1 MLWKSRKF
9 CSKMS
14 RFVFLR
20 PPLFAALLTL
30 FLFGDLSA
38 GTQEVKPGESINA
51 KLSALQPGDTL
62 LVRGGTYAEA
72 LSLPRSGAA
81 GKPIVLQAYPGE
93 KPVIA
98 VSGTMLNAD
107 QDYWVIRG
115 LIFDHLGGASDA
127 VKIRGRFITLSH
139 CELRNGKRDAID
151 GASSSSDITIENCT
165 IHDFVWNIDNDAHGI
180 VLNPGAARWKI
191 VNNTIYNC
199 GGDAIQLYASDKT
212 EISDYSKDII
222 ISGNIL
228 YTTLGINSEN
238 ALDFKGVDGC
248 LVDGNE
254 MYGFENKAWVTQK
267 GCRNITGSNNF
278 IHDSQRGI
286 EFRGEGGKSQMN
298 IRLVRNVIYNIRQ
311 YYAVKFDDV
320 ANVEILHNTL
330 ANITAKSFR
339 IEGEGLRGGVMRNNL
354 IYNSGS
360 VAVSGPFNCQV
371 GHNGWFNAKAKA
383 MHGEG
388 DVTGSDP
395 LFKNA
400 AQANFELQAS
410 SPARD
415 AGVNLGQ
422 PFVGNNPDLGAFE
435 FGVAT
440 SAGQSGDLT
449 IAFDSPSKFALHQN
463 FPNPFS
469 LNDTRQSTSGGSK
482 LVFDLG
488 EPAQV
493 NLSIYNLSGQKVKT
507 LKDSPAAAGRYVM
520 AWDGRDQ
527 TGAPVAAGTY
537 ICRMT
542 VRNRDTFVWTE
553 AKRMTVIR

>member
-1 MLWKSRKF
+1 MRS
-9 CSKMS
+9 
-14 RFVFLR
+14 
-20 PPLFAALLTL
+20 PLFAALLTL
-30 FLFGDLSA
+30 IFLGDLCA

-51 KLSALQPGDTL
+51 KLSTLQPGDTL
-62 LVRGGTYAEA
+62 LVRSGTYAEA
-72 LSLPRSGAA
+72 ISLPRSGAA

-98 VSGTMLNAD
+98 VTGTMLNAD

-139 CELRNGKRDAID
+139 CELRNGKRDGID

-165 IHDFVWNIDNDAHGI
+165 IHNFVWQAGNDAHGI
-180 VLNPGAARWKI
+180 VINAGATRWKI
-191 VNNTIYNC
+191 INNTIYNC

-212 EISDYSKDII
+212 EIANYSKDIT

-228 YTTLGINSEN
+228 YTTLGADSEN

-311 YYAVKFDDV
+311 YYAIKFDDV

-330 ANITAKSFR
+330 ANIAAKSFR
-339 IEGEGLRGGVMRNNL
+339 IEGEGLRGGVIRNNL

-360 VAVSGPFNCQV
+360 VSISGPFNCQV

-383 MHGEG
+383 MQGEG
-388 DVTGSDP
+388 DLTGSDP
-395 LFKNA
+395 FFKNA
-400 AQANFELQAS
+400 VQANFELQAS

-440 SAGQSGDLT
+440 SAGQSGEVT
-449 IAFDSPSKFALHQN
+449 IAFGPPSNFALHQN

-469 LNDTRQSTSGGSK
+469 LNDSRQSTSGGSQ
-482 LVFDLG
+482 LVFDMG
-488 EPAQV
+488 EAGRV

-507 LKDSPAAAGRYVM
+507 LKDALAPAGRHTLT
-520 AWDGRDQ
+520 WDGRDQ
-527 TGAPVAAGTY
+527 AGALVAAGTY
-537 ICRMT
+537 LCRMT
-542 VRNRDTFVWTE
+542 VRNRDALVWTK
-553 AKRMTVIR
+553 AKRMTVLR